1 MFGPYFPL
9 YLQPV
14 PLKYGT
20 ALGRALKM
28 LHSRIPNQAES
39 GTQIIECCCADQEE
53 CQPIISSQ
61 SWQKCCLRL
70 LRSKVGPLFT
80 KKGLLF
86 QVEYVTN
93 VQDWFGSFPRISTLH
108 GAYRRRTIKD
118 LDVVPHSF
126 TFMCRQSTLSFE
138 SCEPSK
144 VKCGKITTVG

>member
-1 MFGPYFPL
+1 MN
-9 YLQPV
+9 V
-14 PLKYGT
+14 A
-20 ALGRALKM
+20 AL
-28 LHSRIPNQAES
+28 I
-39 GTQIIECCCADQEE
+39 DQEE

-93 VQDWFGSFPRISTLH
+93 VRDWFGSLPRISTLH

-138 SCEPSK
+138 SCEPGK